1 MDIGDWVLAIGYWRL
16 DIGYWREVKGMKIW
30 KGIAIVV
37 ALVGINLLVHQV
49 VVRWDMTND
58 RRYSIAPTTRSLIQ
72 SLNAPLQVTIL
83 LDGELNAGFL
93 RLQRATIEMVEELE
107 AARGERREA
116 RGAEIGYRVSAENI
130 PQGLPPT
137 VIHERTHKGQTAQTT
152 IYPYALVSYKGKT
165 TVIELLRNNRGLSG
179 EENLNHSIEN
189 LEFAFVEAIHSLTR
203 ESVEKIAFLE
213 GHGELSEAEVYDLSQ
228 ALSCYYQIDRGTLG
242 DETGIL
248 DDYRAVIIA
257 DPQLPFSEKDKYI
270 LDQYLM
276 QGGRILWVVNGVRF
290 SSDFLSS
297 QGKTPI
303 IPLDLQL
310 NDMLFRY
317 GIRVNPTLVQ
327 DLQCLPMPVDVSSD
341 PQNPNWQPMPWTY
354 APLLLTSQASP
365 ITRNVMQVSATM
377 ASCIDFVGGEDGI
390 RKETLLATSTNSKLT
405 GTPAEVDLS
414 MFEGSESDFQHAFI
428 PVAASL
434 EGVFPSLYAHLL
446 PPEELTIH
454 APLRKQ
460 SEPTKQIVVAAGSTI
475 RNEWQQGQPLP
486 LGYDRYTQTQFGNR
500 DFMVNA
506 VLYLTDD
513 TGWMSLRQKQITLR
527 LLNDQRARDQRVLAQ
542 VISIIVPLTLL
553 AIIGIVVI
561 IVRKKR
567 YVKQA

>member
-1 MDIGDWVLAIGYWRL
+1 
-16 DIGYWREVKGMKIW
+16 MKIW
-30 KGIAIVV
+30 KSIAIVV
-37 ALVGINLLVHQV
+37 ALVLINILVHHF

-58 RRYSIAPTTRSLIQ
+58 RRYSIAPTTQALMQ
-72 SLNAPLQVTIL
+72 TLDAPLQVTIF

-93 RLQRATIEMVEELE
+93 RLQRATIEMVEEL
-107 AARGERREA
+107 
-116 RGAEIGYRVSAENI
+116 GAVIGNRVSGIEYQVSAEDI
-130 PQGLPPT
+130 PQGIPPT

-228 ALSCYYQIDRGTLG
+228 ALSRYYQIDRGTLG

-270 LDQYLM
+270 IDQYLM

-317 GIRVNPTLVQ
+317 GIRVNPALVQ

-390 RKETLLATSTNSKLT
+390 RKEILLATSTNSKLT

>member
-1 MDIGDWVLAIGYWRL
+1 
-16 DIGYWREVKGMKIW
+16 MKFW
-30 KGIAIVV
+30 KGIAIVA
-37 ALVGINLLVHQV
+37 ALVVVTILVQPL

-58 RRYSIAPTTRSLIQ
+58 RRYSIAPSTKSLLQ
-72 SLNAPLQVTIL
+72 RLDAPLQVTIL
-83 LDGELNAGFL
+83 LDGELNAGFT
-93 RLQRATIEMVEELE
+93 RLQRTTIEMVEELE
-107 AARGERREA
+107 AARGERLKA
-116 RGAEIGYRVSAENI
+116 KGAEIGYRVSAEEI

-152 IYPYALVSYKGKT
+152 VYPFALLSYKGKT
-165 TVIELLRNNRGLSG
+165 AIVELLRNNRGLSG

-189 LEFAFVEAIHSLTR
+189 LEFAFVEVIHTLTR
-203 ESVEKIAFLE
+203 DSVEKIAFLE
-213 GHGELSEAEVYDLSQ
+213 GHGELSERDVFDLSQ
-228 ALSCYYQIDRGTLG
+228 ALSHYYQIDRGALG
-242 DETGIL
+242 NETGVL
-248 DDYRAVIIA
+248 DDYRVVIIA
-257 DPQLPFSEKDKYI
+257 DPQEPFSETDKYI

-276 QGGRILWVVNGVRF
+276 QGGRIMWVLNGVRF
-290 SSDFLSS
+290 SSDYLSS

-303 IPLDLQL
+303 APLDLHL

-317 GIRVNPTLVQ
+317 GVRVNPALVQ

-390 RKETLLATSTNSKLT
+390 RKETLLATSSNSKVT
-405 GTPAEVDLS
+405 NTPAEVDLS
-414 MFEGSESDFQHAFI
+414 LFEGSESAFQYAFI

-434 EGVFPSLYAHLL
+434 EGVFASLYAHLL
-446 PPEELTIH
+446 PPEDVILH

-460 SEPTKQIVVAAGSTI
+460 SEQTKQIVVAAGSTI

-513 TGWMSLRQKQITLR
+513 TGWMALRQKQVTLR
-527 LLNDQRARDQRVLAQ
+527 LLNDQRAREQRIGAQ
-542 VISIIVPLTLL
+542 IISIILPLIVL
-553 AIIGIVVI
+553 AAVAIVVI
-561 IVRKKR
+561 VVRRKR
-567 YVKQA
+567 YMK